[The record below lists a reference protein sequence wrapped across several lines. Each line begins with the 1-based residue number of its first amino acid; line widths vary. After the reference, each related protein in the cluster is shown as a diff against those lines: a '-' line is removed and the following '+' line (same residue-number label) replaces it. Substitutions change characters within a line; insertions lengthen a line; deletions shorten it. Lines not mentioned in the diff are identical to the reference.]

1 MKRIIISLAIFF
13 GIIALFVGSF
23 MGYLMLNQSTVLQET
38 IAPIDIS
45 TVPDGTYIGNYD
57 QGRWKNTLEVV
68 VEDGAIIEVN
78 IIDDMTFSDGIH
90 TAVLFE
96 RVKTVQNLDEVDT
109 VSGGTVSSIAYLKA
123 IEDALRP

>member
-78 IIDDMTFSDGIH
+78 IIDDMTFSDGIL

>member
-38 IAPIDIS
+38 IASIDIS
-45 TVPDGTYIGNYD
+45 SVPDGTYIGNYD

-78 IIDDMTFSDGIH
+78 IIDDMTFSDGIL